1 MGVPT
6 LRDIFDEKFTPTWK
20 GASWSRSAGCS
31 KTI

>member
-6 LRDIFDEKFTPTWK
+6 LRDIFDEKYYADLE
-20 GASWSRSAGCS
+20 GGILSRSAGCS